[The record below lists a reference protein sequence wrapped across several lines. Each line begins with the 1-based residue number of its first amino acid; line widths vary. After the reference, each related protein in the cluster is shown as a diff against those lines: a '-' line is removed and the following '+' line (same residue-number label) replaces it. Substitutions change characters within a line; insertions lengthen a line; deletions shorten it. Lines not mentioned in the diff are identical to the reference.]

1 MSTQTAV
8 QPAARVQ
15 DERIYARSFVSRV
28 MSRPELGA
36 ISGAIILLVFFA
48 VAADSQMF
56 SVRGLFNWLEVCAQ
70 LGIIAIGACLLM
82 IAGEF
87 DLSLGSM
94 IGFSSAIL
102 AVLIVNAGLPTW
114 LAIII
119 AFSLAMGIGFVVG
132 SIVVV
137 TRLPSFIVT
146 LAFLFLLRGLM
157 LVSMRIFH
165 GDTQVEGMAALK
177 DNDFFA
183 WAFGGDLFTIESTFV
198 RGTTEN
204 VIQVGFPMSLVW
216 LAVLGALATWIL
228 TRTRPGNWIFA
239 AGGNANSARSVGVPV
254 NAVKI
259 ALFMFTALT
268 AAIFGAIQ
276 AFDGGSVDAARGN
289 LKELEAIAASVI
301 GGALLTGGYGSVVGA
316 CLGALIYGMV
326 NLGFQYTTIDGDWY
340 RVFLGGILLLAVAF
354 NTYIRRRMT
363 GGSE

>member
-1 MSTQTAV
+1 MSTDSAV
-8 QPAARVQ
+8 QPGKRLQ

-36 ISGAIILLVFFA
+36 VSGAIILVVFFA
-48 VAADSQMF
+48 LAANSQMF
-56 SVRGLFNWLEVCAQ
+56 SIRGLFNWLEVCAQ
-70 LGIIAIGACLLM
+70 LGIIAIGACMLM

-94 IGFSSAIL
+94 IGFSSAVL
-102 AVLIVNAGLPTW
+102 GMLIVNAGLPPW
-114 LAIII
+114 LAIIL
-119 AFSLAMGIGFVVG
+119 AFALAMGIGFVVG
-132 SIVVV
+132 LIVVV

-165 GDTQVEGMAALK
+165 GDTQVEGMAHLK
-177 DNDFFA
+177 ESDFFA
-183 WAFGGDLFTIESTFV
+183 WLFGGDLFTIESSFT
-198 RGTTEN
+198 RGAIEN
-204 VIQVGFPMSLVW
+204 VIQVGVPMSLVW
-216 LAVLGALATWIL
+216 LAVLAALATWIL
-228 TRTRPGNWIFA
+228 TRTRPGNWVFA
-239 AGGNANSARSVGVPV
+239 SGGNANSARSVGVPV
-254 NAVKI
+254 AAVKI
-259 ALFMFTALT
+259 ALFMLTALT

-276 AFDGGSVDAARGN
+276 VFDGGSVDAARGN

-301 GGALLTGGYGSVVGA
+301 GGALLTGGYGSVIGA

-326 NLGFQYTTIDGDWY
+326 NLGFQYTSIDGDWY